1 MTHPVLRRAA
11 RAARAAG
18 ASALGASALGAVVL
32 AACGAASASPMA
44 PPPAVTPAMPLSGLA
59 IPGMTSVDQ
68 VISQLMTRWDI
79 PGGAVGI
86 VKDGRLVYARGFGYA
101 DAEAM
106 RVAAPDALFRIASL
120 SKPITAAAVLRLVE
134 QNRLSLDAKAFALL
148 SDLKPLVGATVDPR
162 LADIT
167 VRHLLQHAGGW
178 DRDASFD
185 PMFRSTEIAAATNT
199 PVPASAEAVIRF
211 MHGQRLDFDPGRRY
225 AYSNFGYAVL
235 GRIIE
240 RVTVGPYDKF
250 VQDAVLTPAGIHRM
264 RLGRSL
270 YADRAPDEVRYYDR
284 ASLSSVFAGG
294 AAVSAPYGGFNLE
307 AMDAH
312 GGWVA
317 STVDL
322 LRFATA
328 VDRLP
333 TRPDILA
340 GATVDMM
347 TAKPPSPLWD
357 GSAFYYGMGWLV
369 RPAEQ
374 NWWHDGSLP
383 GTASIMVRTGT
394 GLAWVALFNARAIKP
409 NSTFQGEIDSAMWQA
424 VKGVTEWPT
433 YDLFSTFP

>member
-1 MTHPVLRRAA
+1 MTRPVRRREAWAA
-11 RAARAAG
+11 CAA
-18 ASALGASALGAVVL
+18 AVML
-32 AACGAASASPMA
+32 AACSAAPASPTS
-44 PPPAVTPAMPLSGLA
+44 PPPPVVPTMPLSGLA

-68 VISQLMTRWDI
+68 VMARLMTNWDI

-101 DAEAM
+101 DAEAK
-106 RVAAPDALFRIASL
+106 RVATPDALFRIASL

-148 SDLKPLVGATVDPR
+148 SDLKPLAGATGDPR
-162 LADIT
+162 IADVT

-185 PMFRSTEIAAATNT
+185 PMFRSTEIAAAANT
-199 PVPASAEAVIRF
+199 PMPASAEAVIRY
-211 MHGQRLDFDPGRRY
+211 MLGQRLDFDPGTRY

-240 RVTVGPYDKF
+240 RVTAGPYDKF
-250 VQDAVLTPAGIHRM
+250 VQDAVLAPAGIRRM

-270 YADRAPDEVRYYDR
+270 YADRAPDEVRYYDQ
-284 ASLSSVFAGG
+284 ASLNSVFGGGG
-294 AAVSAPYGGFNLE
+294 AVPAPYGGFNLE

-340 GATVDMM
+340 GATLDMM

-369 RPAEQ
+369 RPAER
-374 NWWHDGSLP
+374 NWWHTGSLP

-409 NSTFQGEIDSAMWQA
+409 NSTFQSEIDGAMWQA
-424 VKGVTEWPT
+424 VNGVTEWPAH
-433 YDLFSTFP
+433 DLFSTFP